1 MPNRVGKARDS
12 VGERLMPGQMEY
24 ASVILLAASGFYAF
38 CLVQAPGRGARW
50 RLAWLVVLLFCLI
63 FIGEEISWGE
73 GLHGP
78 GVEAIR
84 SVNSQH
90 ETTLHNIS
98 VIQQQGMLHSGWFL
112 NGASASS
119 S

>member
-1 MPNRVGKARDS
+1 
-12 VGERLMPGQMEY
+12 MPGQMEY

-98 VIQQQGMLHSGWFL
+98 VIQQRGMLHSGWFL

>member
-1 MPNRVGKARDS
+1 
-12 VGERLMPGQMEY
+12 
-24 ASVILLAASGFYAF
+24 
-38 CLVQAPGRGARW
+38 VQAPGRGARW